1 MTMMEQMSNP
11 SVSEEDNLSQV
22 TTPPIRIPG
31 IHEGNGR
38 TGKRKSSVPGI
49 GTPIATPTMVLTARI
64 QAESFK
70 VQSKLFAHGASSRSV
85 KTTTITTPT
94 HDRVNQVLSKRTM
107 ATANP
112 MAQSHQVKGCS
123 DGLFIITS

>member
-1 MTMMEQMSNP
+1 MMEQMSKP
-11 SVSEEDNLSQV
+11 SSNDVDNLSHV

-31 IHEGNGR
+31 IHEGKGN

-49 GTPIATPTMVLTARI
+49 GTPMAIPTTVLTTKI

-70 VQSKLFAHGASSRSV
+70 VQSKLFAQGASSRSV
-85 KTTTITTPT
+85 YTTTITTPT
-94 HDRVNQVLSKRTM
+94 HDRVNQVPSKRTM

-123 DGLFIITS
+123 DGLFMIIS